1 MVLDKE
7 KRFKHKKRPAWSH
20 SDKESVDPAFRHK
33 KGVVGRTHMQDSSV
47 ASCLSP
53 PLTWRLQSPPPTSS
67 TYPSLYFPSM
77 MRGLG

>member
-33 KGVVGRTHMQDSSV
+33 KGVVGQTHTKIPLLPV
-47 ASCLSP
+47 ACHHPSPEGYRALHLPHPLIHLSTFLP
-53 PLTWRLQSPPPTSS
+53 
-67 TYPSLYFPSM
+67 
-77 MRGLG
+77 